1 MNFTCFNLDKQIHI
15 SGLYT
20 FFYLENDKT
29 FRSAGEKHDFWELV
43 YVDGGELYAIADNTG
58 YVLNQGDVIF
68 HKPMS
73 FHLHAS
79 EKDKFNNIIIISFET
94 QSPLMNFF
102 ANKIFS
108 LNIQQKKILS
118 DFLIYAKRIFGTFFL
133 NQSTTQPKFTCEQRI
148 CYQICISQ
156 LERLLLELFIHDSYI
171 DKTEKQSKHAKK
183 IVETAFSDHIKD
195 FLAEN
200 VEKPLSL
207 DDICSHFNVSKSYL
221 CQLFKNETGKSII
234 DYFIDKKI
242 SVAKTLIREGELNF
256 SQIAEK
262 LAYSGIHDFSRSFK
276 NKTNL
281 SPTQYRKSIKRD

>member
-1 MNFTCFNLDKQIHI
+1 MNFTCFNLDKKIHI

-29 FRSAGEKHDFWELV
+29 FRSAGEKHNFWELV
-43 YVDGGELYAIADNTG
+43 YVDSGELYAIADNTG

-79 EKDKFNNIIIISFET
+79 EKDKLNNIVIISFET
-94 QSPLMNFF
+94 QSPLMSFF

-118 DFLIYAKRIFGTFFL
+118 DFLVYAKRIFGTHFL
-133 NQSTTQPKFTCEQRI
+133 NQNSTHPEFTDEETG

-171 DKTEKQSKHAKK
+171 DKTEKQSTHAKK
-183 IVETAFSDHIKD
+183 IVETAFSDYIKD
-195 FLAEN
+195 FLSEN
-200 VEKPLSL
+200 IDSSL
-207 DDICSHFNVSKSYL
+207 TLDEICAHFNVSKSYL
-221 CQLFKNETGKSII
+221 CQLFKNETGHSII
-234 DYFIDKKI
+234 DYFIDLKI
-242 SVAKTLIREGELNF
+242 SAAKKLIRAGELNF
-256 SQIAEK
+256 SQISEK
-262 LAYSGIHDFSRSFK
+262 LGYSSIHDFTRSFRK
-276 NKTNL
+276 KANL
-281 SPTQYRKSIKRD
+281 TPTQYRKSIRND